1 MKADG
6 TSTEGRPAHS
16 VQILRGPAVH
26 QGLTAPRVPAD
37 KAPTIRELSIS

>member
-16 VQILRGPAVH
+16 VQILRGPA
-26 QGLTAPRVPAD
+26 APRVPAD
-37 KAPTIRELSIS
+37 KTPTVRELNIS